1 MDAAAPAGTRRLRSL
16 AAHVA
21 PEHGVAPAG
30 CVMAQGLAVA
40 QPWLIAGLGSALWAA
55 WPALMRQWRALNPR
69 DALAGTALTKEQM
82 EAFAQGLQA
91 MAVAHAPGSISDANR
106 NPRRVADVLHPKR
119 APMVALSGT
128 ARPVAMAKRLN
139 FAKVLNER
147 LGQDSDAHALAQDLV
162 EKIGTESPFAET
174 EVIEKTHD
182 NWVSDAAGALNRDEM
197 CAINGLCNKLQAEHG
212 VQLGVITMSGAGK
225 GTDRSFATE
234 IFNAWGV
241 GDRDANSG
249 VLIVLTGLSL
259 GPGRKKCHIVTGD
272 GIAGAALSD
281 NTCNTI
287 IQHSMLRELRRGD
300 FGTALVKGA
309 KAVSQIVEHRSDNI
323 ARLGWRPPTKP
334 EADFGGGK
342 RSGSSWPQPGGPWPP
357 LALAGSAAVGSWYIS
372 KQRCDHCGKYD
383 VVHDTTTLPLDA
395 DWVDDA
401 ELALADLMDEEGRV
415 PRDAAYTAITTAAND
430 SKTAA
435 LIEPGRR
442 GLLGKGMLDQ
452 LFMLEVPEP
461 EKDFERDDESE
472 KEDSGYFS
480 TASRRER
487 RERDAYR
494 KELQAASD
502 RKGTADFV
510 SSFLHIHWF
519 AQFTDG
525 ELFVVGRRGW

>member
-119 APMVALSGT
+119 APMVALPGT

-147 LGQDSDAHALAQDLV
+147 LGQDSDAYALAQDLV
-162 EKIGTESPFAET
+162 EKIGTESPFQET
-174 EVIEKTHD
+174 EIIKTHD
-182 NWVSDAAGALNRDEM
+182 NWVSDAAGALNRDQM

-212 VQLGVITMSGAGK
+212 VQLGVITMSGVGK
-225 GTDRSFATE
+225 GTDRTFATE

-241 GDRDANSG
+241 GDRVANSG
-249 VLIVLTGLSL
+249 VLIVLTGLAL

-281 NTCNTI
+281 YTCDTI

-309 KAVSQIVEHRSDNI
+309 KAVSQIVERRSDNI

-334 EADFGGGK
+334 EAEFGGGK
-342 RSGSSWPQPGGPWPP
+342 RSGGAWPQPGGPWPP

-372 KQRCDHCGKYD
+372 RQRCDHCGKYD
-383 VVHDTTTLPLDA
+383 VVHETTTLPLDA

-401 ELALADLMDEEGRV
+401 ELALADLMDEEGQV
-415 PRDAAYTAITTAAND
+415 PRAAAYTAITAAANKC
-430 SKTAA
+430 KTAA
-435 LIEPGRR
+435 LIDSGRR
-442 GLLGKGMLDQ
+442 GLFGKGMLDQ

-461 EKDFERDDESE
+461 EKDFERGDESE
-472 KEDSGYFS
+472 KQDSTFLEYS
-480 TASRRER
+480 TVSRRER
-487 RERDAYR
+487 RERAAYR
-494 KELQAASD
+494 KALQAASD

-510 SSFLHIHWF
+510 SSFLHIHS
-519 AQFTDG
+519 
-525 ELFVVGRRGW
+525 FVCAIR

>member
-1 MDAAAPAGTRRLRSL
+1 MDAAGTRRLRSL

-69 DALAGTALTKEQM
+69 DALAGTALTQEQM

-119 APMVALSGT
+119 APMVALPGT

-162 EKIGTESPFAET
+162 DKIGTESPFAET
-174 EVIEKTHD
+174 VIEKTPD

-212 VQLGVITMSGAGK
+212 VQLGVITMSGSFATDQ
-225 GTDRSFATE
+225 GTDRRFATE

-241 GDRDANSG
+241 GDRVANSG

-281 NTCNTI
+281 YTCDTI
-287 IQHSMLRELRRGD
+287 IQRSMLQELRRGD

-309 KAVSQIVEHRSDNI
+309 KAVSQIVEHRSSDI

-334 EADFGGGK
+334 EAEFGGGK
-342 RSGSSWPQPGGPWPP
+342 RSGGSWPWPP
-357 LALAGSAAVGSWYIS
+357 LALAGGAAVGSWYIS
-372 KQRCDHCGKYD
+372 RQRCDHCGKYD

-401 ELALADLMDEEGRV
+401 ELALADLMDKEGQV
-415 PRDAAYTAITTAAND
+415 PRAAAYTAITIAANA

-435 LIEPGRR
+435 LIDPSVWTKFTR
-442 GLLGKGMLDQ
+442 G
-452 LFMLEVPEP
+452 
-461 EKDFERDDESE
+461 ER
-472 KEDSGYFS
+472 
-480 TASRRER
+480 
-487 RERDAYR
+487 AYYR
-494 KELQAASD
+494 NAETNTSSLKPPAQGVHYTVHSSKELFEA
-502 RKGTADFV
+502 G
-510 SSFLHIHWF
+510 F
-519 AQFTDG
+519 ATCT
-525 ELFVVGRRGW
+525 LSM

>member
-1 MDAAAPAGTRRLRSL
+1 MDGAAVAPTGTRRLRSL

-55 WPALMRQWRALNPR
+55 WPALMRQWRANPSR
-69 DALAGTALTKEQM
+69 DALAGTALTQEQM

-119 APMVALSGT
+119 VPMVALRGT
-128 ARPVAMAKRLN
+128 
-139 FAKVLNER
+139 
-147 LGQDSDAHALAQDLV
+147 QDQ
-162 EKIGTESPFAET
+162 
-174 EVIEKTHD
+174 VIERTHA

-234 IFNAWGV
+234 IFNEWGV

-249 VLIVLTGLSL
+249 VLIVLTGLAL

-281 NTCNTI
+281 YTCDTI

-309 KAVSQIVEHRSDNI
+309 KAVSQIVERRSDTV

-334 EADFGGGK
+334 EAEFGGGK
-342 RSGSSWPQPGGPWPP
+342 RSGGSWP
-357 LALAGSAAVGSWYIS
+357 
-372 KQRCDHCGKYD
+372 
-383 VVHDTTTLPLDA
+383 
-395 DWVDDA
+395 
-401 ELALADLMDEEGRV
+401 
-415 PRDAAYTAITTAAND
+415 
-430 SKTAA
+430 
-435 LIEPGRR
+435 
-442 GLLGKGMLDQ
+442 
-452 LFMLEVPEP
+452 
-461 EKDFERDDESE
+461 
-472 KEDSGYFS
+472 
-480 TASRRER
+480 
-487 RERDAYR
+487 
-494 KELQAASD
+494 
-502 RKGTADFV
+502 
-510 SSFLHIHWF
+510 
-519 AQFTDG
+519 
-525 ELFVVGRRGW
+525 